1 MPALPDPR
9 PIETLNPTRRAL
21 VHDQLNDRIFE
32 WKPEW
37 ASTWPDRRAHAP
49 GVVEWDGLLLDG
61 WEPVQGMTVPPLTDQ
76 VLQDVLQEALDEA
89 IRDRV
94 DASLARIVYSY
105 RKLLPKDRTGAIVQ
119 RVLGALA
126 SLPGEHWLPDY
137 EDSDLGARG

>member
-61 WEPVQGMTVPPLTDQ
+61 LEPVQGMTVPPLTDQ
-76 VLQDVLQEALDEA
+76 VLHDILQKALDEA
-89 IRDRV
+89 LRDKGGRQSRPHRLQLP
-94 DASLARIVYSY
+94 DAASEGAHGGNRPARAGRS
-105 RKLLPKDRTGAIVQ
+105 RHLSWR
-119 RVLGALA
+119 ALA
-126 SLPGEHWLPDY
+126 AGL
-137 EDSDLGARG
+137 